1 MERHTA
7 RQASQE
13 ALNSL
18 SLASLSPPPVNG
30 VPRCVLHPFGIE
42 YPILLRPALTAKAL
56 FTLPGTAGDISLKPK
71 KQNGRLPGA
80 HFVCWKPAAGER
92 LVPKPEGPEKPGGGT
107 KAQPEKHR
115 DHSDIWREPFAARFC
130 RMRAEGAK
138 PALRRP
144 TRLKQGGPAGL
155 SKGRGTIIF
164 NRPFPCRG
172 VCSSDKPDACPQIRR
187 GSILQREAA
196 GTGGAPD
203 RGYGRE
209 RK

>member
-1 MERHTA
+1 M
-7 RQASQE
+7 
-13 ALNSL
+13 
-18 SLASLSPPPVNG
+18 
-30 VPRCVLHPFGIE
+30 
-42 YPILLRPALTAKAL
+42 
-56 FTLPGTAGDISLKPK
+56 
-71 KQNGRLPGA
+71 
-80 HFVCWKPAAGER
+80 
-92 LVPKPEGPEKPGGGT
+92 PKPEGPEKPGGGT

-138 PALRRP
+138 PALRRL
-144 TRLKQGGPAGL
+144 TRLKQGGPAGF
-155 SKGRGTIIF
+155 SKGRGKIIF

-209 RK
+209 RKYKRIGRGVPRGTCRCHQYRAVSASEIGAGRGCEARRRRRFPFFALCGIMSPFDGRSQ